1 VTSTVRDHTISCSVV
16 SVGVLTHPVTRL
28 PWSAS
33 SPEATAAKFAN
44 LRRHP
49 RATLAAVAGYRWV
62 AVEGPVTLI
71 GPDDRLD
78 GFDPEG
84 LAQLLRDVY
93 SAAGGEHP
101 DWREYDRVM
110 RNERRAAALLTPR
123 LIYTNPKPVE
133 RVLPA
138 SPRPQPTD
146 RGGVCVR
153 RPVTSGRSCAARTD
167 TRDPRAQGPSRSSPR
182 LRTT

>member
-1 VTSTVRDHTISCSVV
+1 MTTLDDFAGTAAAAHGLAVTSTVRDHTISCSVV

-28 PWSAS
+28 PVVGFVARSDS
-33 SPEATAAKFAN
+33 RKFAN

-110 RNERRAAALLTPR
+110 RSERRAAALLTPR
-123 LIYTNPKPVE
+123 LIYTNPNP
-133 RVLPA
+133 
-138 SPRPQPTD
+138 
-146 RGGVCVR
+146 
-153 RPVTSGRSCAARTD
+153 
-167 TRDPRAQGPSRSSPR
+167 
-182 LRTT
+182 